1 MSGPEGREWHGGA
14 RENMHKSEKR
24 PDGSLFPSGL
34 FSDLY
39 RAQPDMS
46 GLEDREWA
54 WRGERKQN
62 DHRGSEA
69 NEELATFRM
78 VFLDWNFAWRF
89 RGSTW
94 FQADVWVKKLC
105 LTPWREIL
113 IMVTKEK
120 MWISRKIE
128 NIQKSIEIQ
137 EKFYQDIKTP

>member
-1 MSGPEGREWHGGA
+1 
-14 RENMHKSEKR
+14 MHKSEK
-24 PDGSLFPSGL
+24 GQMEACFHLAF

-46 GLEDREWA
+46 GPKGREWH
-54 WRGERKQN
+54 GEAK
-62 DHRGSEA
+62 
-69 NEELATFRM
+69 EEWATFRM

-105 LTPWREIL
+105 LTPWTEIL

-128 NIQKSIEIQ
+128 NIQKSIEMK
-137 EKFYQDIKTP
+137 EKNYQDIKTP